1 MSGSAVVGCMS
12 VSVSRPNNRVWTPR
26 PLKLISKDFPVVSTA
41 GGVLVRSPA
50 GIRLSEKDRLR
61 DSNRPLVSA

>member
-1 MSGSAVVGCMS
+1 VRAGTILRAQRVDAVG
-12 VSVSRPNNRVWTPR
+12 PR
-26 PLKLISKDFPVVSTA
+26 PLKLISKDFPIVSTA

>member
-1 MSGSAVVGCMS
+1 VRARIILRAQRAIRTSG
-12 VSVSRPNNRVWTPR
+12 R

-61 DSNRPLVSA
+61 HSNRPLVSA